1 MKMQFVLVMSLGLAL
16 VSEPVQAQSTLD
28 KYMKKNTEGNTSTK
42 SQAEVAGINKVYK
55 SAEGYWTLDDKRAT
69 GGYCAITYVTPA
81 YFAALYGGGASPKD
95 TFFVFNGPT
104 IPGIKKEKR
113 KQMILTFGDGVAQ
126 KTQAIH
132 APDPVHKEMGTIV
145 FQLSSIQAALDELKD
160 VEHVTIGM
168 DNKQVFSIK
177 WKGGHTARA
186 AMQKCLAS
194 TPSAGAKK

>member
-1 MKMQFVLVMSLGLAL
+1 MKMHLVLAL
-16 VSEPVQAQSTLD
+16 ILGVAAISGSAHAQSTLD
-28 KYMKKNTEGNTSTK
+28 KYMKKNTEGNTSAK

-104 IPGIKKEKR
+104 IPGIKIEKR

-132 APDPVHKEMGTIV
+132 APDPVHKEIGSIV